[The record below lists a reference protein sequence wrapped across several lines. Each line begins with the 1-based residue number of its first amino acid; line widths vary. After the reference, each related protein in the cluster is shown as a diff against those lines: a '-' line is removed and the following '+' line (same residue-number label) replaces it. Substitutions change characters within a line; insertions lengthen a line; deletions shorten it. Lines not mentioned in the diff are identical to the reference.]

1 MAEIAQIYL
10 LPPPVRPPATDRALA
25 TQQQSAAVPED
36 GSVQAGSSDQLRAK
50 RFRFRVYEGGE
61 TAETGTELDTR
72 RTGSNAAANS
82 AIDLGNSDSL
92 ESPSGRSGRSSAR
105 DGTFYKGNAG
115 SGASSAFLA
124 QSIAQEQLGE
134 GLHNP
139 PFAAAT
145 TAYTRTGA
153 ALTPRPSAGVDVSA

>member
-1 MAEIAQIYL
+1 MAEIAQVL
-10 LPPPVRPPATDRALA
+10 MLPPPVRNPATERALA
-25 TQQQSAAVPED
+25 SQGQAPAPED
-36 GSVQAGSSDQLRAK
+36 GSAQAGSADPGRAR

-61 TAETGTELDTR
+61 ASQTGTELDTR
-72 RTGSNAAANS
+72 RTGGKAAFTAS
-82 AIDLGNSDSL
+82 QIDLGHSDSL
-92 ESPSGRSGRSSAR
+92 ESRSGQSGRSTAQN
-105 DGTFYKGNAG
+105 GTYRP
-115 SGASSAFLA
+115 STGASSAFLA

-153 ALTPRPSAGVDVSA
+153 ALTGRPSAGIDITA